1 MGKTL
6 ISATLALHALTDA
19 CDEVK
24 NAEHALTQARANRD
38 DLIRD
43 ARMAKIPYGTI
54 MRQTGLS
61 RDRLI
66 KIAHSPSDAHP
77 DGV

>member
-1 MGKTL
+1 MQ
-6 ISATLALHALTDA
+6 D
-19 CDEVK
+19 
-24 NAEHALTQARANRD
+24 ARANRD

-43 ARMAKIPYGTI
+43 AKASTLPYSTI

-66 KIAHSPSDAHP
+66 KIVHSPAKHEQD
-77 DGV
+77 DR